1 MPTFG
6 NTNIEAS
13 SLSIE
18 NTMVAGVFT
27 MGGVAGEADSITFYY
42 DISVALT
49 GTLKITCGIYDMS
62 GNLITN
68 GQTEER
74 TWDTAVSP
82 PSDGWLTFNFTG
94 TKPALAASTQYR
106 LVAWANSIAGSHQS
120 RVVASG
126 GSGVH
131 IVSETYDGVMD
142 ASESWTTLYA
152 SGKASIYCTYTEV
165 AAAIRQLASA
175 GVGV

>member
-6 NTNIEAS
+6 NTSIEANL
-13 SLSIE
+13 LSIE

-27 MGGVAGEADSITFYY
+27 MGGVDGEADSITFYL
-42 DISVALT
+42 DGSVFFS
-49 GTLKITCGIYDMS
+49 GTLTVTCGLYDMS

-68 GQTEER
+68 GQTEVR
-74 TWDTAVSP
+74 SWDLASAP
-82 PSDGWLTFNFTG
+82 PADGWYEFLFTG
-94 TKPALAASTQYR
+94 TKPSLAASTQYR
-106 LVAWANSIAGSHQS
+106 IVAWCNSVSGSVQIRIAT
-120 RVVASG
+120 SG